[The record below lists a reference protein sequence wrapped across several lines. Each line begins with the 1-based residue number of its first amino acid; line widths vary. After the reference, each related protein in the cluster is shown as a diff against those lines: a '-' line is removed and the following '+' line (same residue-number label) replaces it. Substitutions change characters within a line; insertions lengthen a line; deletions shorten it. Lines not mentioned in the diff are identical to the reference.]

1 MPGSNDVEISVE
13 DLTKKFGETTVLD
26 GVNLR
31 ILSGE
36 LVVLVGRSGSGKTTL
51 LRQMVGLSRP
61 DSGRVAVA
69 DHESA
74 GTPLVDLA
82 TLDSAGMERLERH
95 WAVVFQQNALHN
107 GTVYDDIALPLR
119 IVQNLDEKTIR
130 DRVDRV
136 LTVVGLDI
144 NRDESLNVG
153 QLSGGMAKR
162 VAIAAALALDP
173 VLIFY
178 DEPTTGLDPGL
189 ALQIQDL
196 VENVHHREPASGA
209 NRTTVIISHDKQLL
223 ERLAPR
229 VVMLEAGKIIFD
241 GPYCDFAASDS
252 PIIQPYLKTATFGIP
267 EQTI

>member
-1 MPGSNDVEISVE
+1 MLTQTQIEIDVEN
-13 DLTKKFGETTVLD
+13 LTKTFGDRTVLD

-31 ILSGE
+31 VSSGE
-36 LVVLVGRSGSGKTTL
+36 MVVVVGRSGSGKTTL
-51 LRQMVGLSRP
+51 LRQMTGLSTP
-61 DSGRVAVA
+61 DVGRVSIA
-69 DHESA
+69 DHETA
-74 GTPLVDLA
+74 GSPLVDLA
-82 TLDSAGMERLERH
+82 SLDMSGKERLERH

-119 IVQNLDEKTIR
+119 LVQNLDEAKIR
-130 DRVDRV
+130 DRISRV
-136 LTVVGLDI
+136 LDVVGLDKD
-144 NRDESLNVG
+144 RDESMNVV

-173 VLIFY
+173 ILIFY

-189 ALQIQDL
+189 CIQLQDL
-196 VENVHHREPASGA
+196 IQNVHRRLTESGV

-241 GPYCDFAASDS
+241 GPYANFAASDS
-252 PIIQPYLKTATFGIP
+252 PVIQPYLERMPISNPERKT
-267 EQTI
+267 